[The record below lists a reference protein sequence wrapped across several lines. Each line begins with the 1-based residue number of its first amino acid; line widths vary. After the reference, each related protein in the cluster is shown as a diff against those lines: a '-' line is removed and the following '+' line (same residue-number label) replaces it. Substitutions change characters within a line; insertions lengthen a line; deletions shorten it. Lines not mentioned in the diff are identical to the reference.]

1 MADDYKGV
9 DCSTDYWKVLSKWD
23 VASSSIAMRLAL
35 CDELTNGNGDKVR
48 RVVIPWAWHLNGD
61 LVLTGGSRNE
71 TCVGGGGGISKRTEG
86 EVPPPAAPTL
96 PRAPATATPAVL
108 CCLLIIARRWYFIGG
123 LIKRPC
129 RARAVVCRRSLQTQ
143 RGPRTAPSLR
153 LAPGCLGI

>member
-1 MADDYKGV
+1 
-9 DCSTDYWKVLSKWD
+9 
-23 VASSSIAMRLAL
+23 MRLAL

-71 TCVGGGGGISKRTEG
+71 THVCVCVRVRYQSE
-86 EVPPPAAPTL
+86 PTL
-96 PRAPATATPAVL
+96 PRAPDTATPAVL
-108 CCLLIIARRWYFIGG
+108 CCLLIIARRRYFMGG

-129 RARAVVCRRSLQTQ
+129 LAMAVVCCRSLQTQ